1 MKRMSLVVTGL
12 LAATLLHLPSLI
24 AQERVFRNETR
35 SIEQISEHVYR
46 WGSDNQYGAYILTDE
61 GIIVIDGHYCASGTA
76 QWLKS
81 ELDSRYDV
89 PVRYVILSHDHQD
102 HNCHTGIYSDT
113 ALGVGHANIIPHLV
127 GENRNS
133 IIPSITFEEEMDLRL
148 GGVSLRLL
156 YFGPTHSDNLIQIHV
171 PEERVLIA
179 VDSAKGR
186 NLFPDFRDMD
196 VNNQL
201 KVMRT
206 LANLEDVDVVLPGH
220 GPVTTQDAFLD
231 YYDYVL
237 ALKENILGH
246 MRAGRTLQEIKTL
259 TDASMRED
267 YGDYNGIDLFLEHN
281 IVTMWDFLYR
291 YREPNARIT
300 QEEATLCIEDSRQ
313 CRVN

>member
-1 MKRMSLVVTGL
+1 MKRMSLVMTGL
-12 LAATLLHLPSLI
+12 LAVTLLHLPSLS
-24 AQERVFRNETR
+24 AQERVFRSETR

-81 ELDSRYDV
+81 ELDSLYDV